1 MLTEKEKEF
10 INSRKKV
17 IKLAFPLVVFLIFM
31 WFSIYVFMIILFPDV
46 SNLSN
51 FYDKSNELRLIPV
64 FFNLFMVALL
74 VLFVFM
80 IVSIKN
86 EEQYLKILNRFIK
99 GQKPQK
105 N

>member
-1 MLTEKEKEF
+1 MLTEEEKELVS
-10 INSRKKV
+10 SRKKV
-17 IKLAFPLVVFLIFM
+17 IKLAIPFVIFLIFM
-31 WFSIYVFMIILFPDV
+31 WFSVYVFMIVFFPDV

-51 FYDKSNELRLIPV
+51 FYDKSNPSRLTPV

-105 N
+105 D